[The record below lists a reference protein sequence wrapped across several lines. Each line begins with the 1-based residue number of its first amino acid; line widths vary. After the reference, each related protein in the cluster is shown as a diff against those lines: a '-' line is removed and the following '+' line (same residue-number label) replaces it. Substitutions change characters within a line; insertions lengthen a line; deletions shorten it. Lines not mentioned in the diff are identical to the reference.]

1 MNTAS
6 LNLTVG
12 QGGHDSEPLLFSLIS
27 LEEAPSRNK
36 VSIHLNLL
44 FGGFICVL
52 FAYLGGIH
60 WGLIWVTFRPC
71 FCMYLVLMPFPS
83 ILSGKYLIKPIS
95 GSGLAYLNGIK
106 GILVLKR

>member
-6 LNLTVG
+6 LNLTVE
-12 QGGHDSEPLLFSLIS
+12 QGGHVSGPCFTSLIS
-27 LEEAPSRNK
+27 LEEAPSCNK

-71 FCMYLVLMPFPS
+71 FCMYLALMPFPS
-83 ILSGKYLIKPIS
+83 ILSGKYLTKPTS
-95 GSGLAYLNGIK
+95 SSE
-106 GILVLKR
+106 

>member
-12 QGGHDSEPLLFSLIS
+12 QGGHVLEPQLFSLIS
-27 LEEAPSRNK
+27 LEEAPSCNK

-44 FGGFICVL
+44 FGCFICVF
-52 FAYLGGIH
+52 FAYLWDIH
-60 WGLIWVTFRPC
+60 WGLIWVNLRPC

-95 GSGLAYLNGIK
+95 GSG
-106 GILVLKR
+106 